1 MVLFTT
7 SKAWSWIGRAREALF
22 HLNFYRIH
30 LLYFILVIITSS
42 GILYGS
48 STSSYSIS
56 YIDAIYLCTS
66 AMCNVGLATINLNN
80 LTGFQQSIL
89 FVLMFIGD
97 LTVVT
102 ISVVIVRRY
111 YISKK
116 ISVLLRE
123 SAAGRRIAEDIEK
136 QYRAKK
142 KRTEAPKYENGD
154 RSSQQGLLSPVDH
167 SKSHLKGYGSF
178 PAPWDWGIFK
188 NLRRLFKRG
197 NMADFAAQHHYLSF
211 QPKLD
216 HKVAYCIPPIGMML
230 IARRVDSDRLNLS
243 SKMSLEASSTAH
255 SRFLPGCSGHTMH
268 SGSLSSS
275 WF

>member
-1 MVLFTT
+1 MVLFTS
-7 SKAWSWIGRAREALF
+7 SKAWSWLCRAREALF

-48 STSSYSIS
+48 STSSYNIS
-56 YIDAIYLCTS
+56 YIDALYLCTS

-89 FVLMFIGD
+89 FVLMLIGD

-111 YISKK
+111 YFSNRIRA
-116 ISVLLRE
+116 LLRE

-136 QYRAKK
+136 QHRARK
-142 KRTEAPKYENGD
+142 KRTERLRFEDGD
-154 RSSQQGLLSPVDH
+154 RSSRQGLLSSTDH
-167 SKSHLKGYGSF
+167 SKSHLKGYGAF
-178 PAPWDWGIFK
+178 PAPWDLIFK
-188 NLRRLFKRG
+188 SLPRLFKRR
-197 NMADFAAQHHYLSF
+197 NMTAFAEQHHYLSF

-216 HKVAYCIPPIGMML
+216 HKVAYRIPTIIMML
-230 IARRVDSDRLNLS
+230 IARRVDSRRLNPS
-243 SKMSLEASSTAH
+243 KKMSLGASSIAH
-255 SRFLPGCSGHTMH
+255 SRFLPGCSWHTMH
-268 SGSLSSS
+268 SGSLSS
-275 WF
+275 